1 MKQEHF
7 HSHVATLMKSP
18 LVIHLSLTDTKVA
31 LVHAGLGLAG
41 ETFELNEVLLVVSK
55 STFSDEVHNNLIEE
69 LGDLLFYATDI
80 HNIMNSLGYAVIEA
94 PFEHN
99 FMASPI
105 DALAA
110 INKTV
115 DGIVNLIKAL
125 FAYNAEL
132 SDHYKGDEY
141 IIAVRICMLVAELY
155 NNIQNVANAID
166 TPMEV
171 IREHNRSKL
180 KHRYPEGYTDLAAAE
195 RADKDPERV

>member
-7 HSHVATLMKSP
+7 HSHVATLMKNP
-18 LVIHLSLTDTKVA
+18 ALIHLSLTDTKVA

-41 ETFELNEVLLVVSK
+41 ETFELNEVLLAIQ
-55 STFSDEVHNNLIEE
+55 SDNTKDHNTNFVEE

-80 HNIMNSLGYAVIEA
+80 HNIMNSLGYAVIEV
-94 PFEHN
+94 PFEVQGN
-99 FMASPI
+99 TPAE
-105 DALAA
+105 DLAA

-166 TPMEV
+166 TPVEV
-171 IREHNRSKL
+171 IREHNYNKL
-180 KHRYPEGYTDLAAAE
+180 KARYPEGYTDLAASE